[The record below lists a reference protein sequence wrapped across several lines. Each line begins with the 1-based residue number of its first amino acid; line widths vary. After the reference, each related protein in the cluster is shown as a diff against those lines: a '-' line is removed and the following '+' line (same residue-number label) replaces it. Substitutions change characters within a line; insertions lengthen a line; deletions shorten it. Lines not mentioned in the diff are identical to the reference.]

1 MDAVNYGKL
10 RVVMLIASVALGCEK
25 AETLSGIEP
34 VYNATTGQILN
45 IQGDEA
51 SVNGLN
57 DLACVPMIG
66 VNARCGGRSRDHRR
80 LYLFPF
86 SCRRGQITLLKKPL

>member
-34 VYNATTGQILN
+34 VYNPTTGQILN

-66 VNARCGGRSRDHRR
+66 VNASVAASDPEITGGSICFH
-80 LYLFPF
+80 
-86 SCRRGQITLLKKPL
+86 SHAGAVE